1 MTMISQ
7 NKDNAAAV
15 ALLREFNQRT
25 IAYQPI
31 YRKITGSTTSA
42 ILLSQLMFWWAK
54 VKQRE
59 FYKTDAELME
69 ETALTLDEF
78 KYAKAR
84 LKKMPFMQID
94 RKGVPARTF
103 YVINENLLIAEITRL
118 SLCNTHRTDSG
129 NPTNCDVDIPPTI
142 TIDDTK
148 EDTKE
153 NIDIVVLANDDISDA
168 KPKLKKPSRN
178 EKHKDAIEAII
189 KHLNDK
195 LGGGTFKA
203 KTKKTVTYLS
213 ALFEDSFT
221 EQDIKDVI
229 DFKVSEWSRSDMSK
243 YLRPQTLFLEGNF
256 EGYYNAMR
264 LSALN
269 ALPGKEAAHYAFAL
283 FVSENFPK
291 LWTSK
296 VRCFNAEEY
305 EDYLKDKTLKGM
317 SLQTSD
323 KKRDSLLKVLEL
335 LNDKQDARAK
345 YNSLFEAYVAL
356 AKDYIK

>member
-59 FYKTDAELME
+59 FYKTDAELMK
-69 ETALTLDEF
+69 ETALTTDELRA
-78 KYAKAR
+78 AKRR
-84 LKKMPFMQID
+84 LKKMSFIKIEV
-94 RKGVPARTF
+94 KGIPAKTF
-103 YVINENLLIAEITRL
+103 YTIDEAALVGEITKI
-118 SLCNTHRTDSG
+118 SLGNIHNTVSG
-129 NPTNCDVDIPPTI
+129 NSLNCDREIPQTI

-189 KHLNDK
+189 KHLNDR

-229 DFKVSEWSRSDMSK
+229 DFKVSEWLRSDMSK

-269 ALPGKEAAHYAFAL
+269 ALPDKEAVHYAFSL
-283 FVSENFPK
+283 FVSENFAK

-345 YNSLFEAYVAL
+345 YNSLFEAYLAL